1 VKELSGKEPVI
12 ELPVKS
18 SYAPNVFVSVLAV
31 RGRTGNGQPTA
42 TVDLARPAYKLGIAE
57 LSVGWKA
64 HELKVKVS
72 TDRSVYKVRETA
84 KVQISVTTPEGAR
97 PPKGTEVALAAVDEG
112 LLELMPNGSWELL
125 DAMMGRRSYHVRT
138 STAQMHVI
146 GKRHFGL
153 KALPQGGGGGGQI
166 TRELFDTLLLW
177 KGRIPVDER
186 GFAAVDVPLND
197 AITGFRIVA
206 VAASA
211 DRFGTGSTTI
221 RSTRDL
227 IIFSGIAPMVRQGD
241 RYRSTFTLRNTTERA
256 LEVQVSASVSAMP
269 AAFAPQAIRLEPGES
284 KETFWDLTAPAGT
297 DSLKY
302 LIEASAGDGIRD
314 RLSVTQKVLPAVPVR
329 VFQATLTQLT
339 GDYGLEVERPQ
350 EAVPGLGGIDISL
363 RPTLV
368 GSMSGVTDYMSGYPY
383 TCLEQNVSKAIAL
396 RDSLLWSKITAVMPA
411 YMDSEGLL
419 KYFPSMSHG
428 SEVLTAYVLSIAQ
441 EAGLAI
447 PPAIQG
453 KVIQGLRDFVEGR
466 IVRRSSLPTADL
478 SIRKLSAIA
487 ALSRSGQADA
497 ALLSSVTIEPNIWP
511 TSAVIDWLN
520 ILRRVPSV
528 RDRDS
533 RLREAEQILRTR
545 LNFQGT
551 IMNFSTERTDRLWW
565 IMTSPDANAV
575 LLVLSLSDASDW
587 KTDIPKIVRGALA
600 RQRGGH
606 WDTTVANAWGV
617 LAIEKFSKLFEKTPV
632 SGASTATLD
641 GRSQSLDWT
650 ASPAGKVLS
659 FPWPARKA
667 TLGLHTAG
675 TGQPWAAVQSKAAI
689 PLRESLSSGFKIK
702 KTLTAVEQRERGT
715 WSRGDIVRV
724 RLDLEAQSDMTWVVA
739 NDPIP
744 AGAAI
749 LGSGLGRD
757 SQIATKGERQE
768 GWVWPAFEE
777 RSFEA
782 FRAYYEFVPKGSWAI
797 EYTVRLNNEGI
808 MSLPPTRVEAIYS
821 PEMFGEMPNE
831 PVRIK

>member
-1 VKELSGKEPVI
+1 
-12 ELPVKS
+12 
-18 SYAPNVFVSVLAV
+18 
-31 RGRTGNGQPTA
+31 
-42 TVDLARPAYKLGIAE
+42 
-57 LSVGWKA
+57 
-64 HELKVKVS
+64 
-72 TDRSVYKVRETA
+72 
-84 KVQISVTTPEGAR
+84 
-97 PPKGTEVALAAVDEG
+97 
-112 LLELMPNGSWELL
+112 
-125 DAMMGRRSYHVRT
+125 
-138 STAQMHVI
+138 
-146 GKRHFGL
+146 
-153 KALPQGGGGGGQI
+153 
-166 TRELFDTLLLW
+166 
-177 KGRIPVDER
+177 
-186 GFAAVDVPLND
+186 
-197 AITGFRIVA
+197 
-206 VAASA
+206 
-211 DRFGTGSTTI
+211 
-221 RSTRDL
+221 
-227 IIFSGIAPMVRQGD
+227 
-241 RYRSTFTLRNTTERA
+241 
-256 LEVQVSASVSAMP
+256 
-269 AAFAPQAIRLEPGES
+269 
-284 KETFWDLTAPAGT
+284 
-297 DSLKY
+297 
-302 LIEASAGDGIRD
+302 
-314 RLSVTQKVLPAVPVR
+314 
-329 VFQATLTQLT
+329 
-339 GDYGLEVERPQ
+339 
-350 EAVPGLGGIDISL
+350 
-363 RPTLV
+363 
-368 GSMSGVTDYMSGYPY
+368 
-383 TCLEQNVSKAIAL
+383 
-396 RDSLLWSKITAVMPA
+396 
-411 YMDSEGLL
+411 MDSEGLL
-419 KYFPSMSHG
+419 KYFFHESWQR
-428 SEVLTAYVLSIAQ
+428 VLTAYVLSIAQ

-447 PPAIQG
+447 RRNPG

-497 ALLSSVTIEPNIWP
+497 ALLSSVTIEPNLWP

-715 WSRGDIVRV
+715 WSRRHRPSQTRPG
-724 RLDLEAQSDMTWVVA
+724 S
-739 NDPIP
+739 PIRYD
-744 AGAAI
+744 
-749 LGSGLGRD
+749 LGSRM
-757 SQIATKGERQE
+757 I
-768 GWVWPAFEE
+768 
-777 RSFEA
+777 RSPPEPQSWEA
-782 FRAYYEFVPKGSWAI
+782 DWGAI
-797 EYTVRLNNEGI
+797 PR
-808 MSLPPTRVEAIYS
+808 
-821 PEMFGEMPNE
+821 
-831 PVRIK
+831 